1 MTPSTLT
8 TQVSLAALIE
18 ARQAELGL
26 TDQQLCTALGF
37 EREIMLMLI
46 KQGSMKLPLNK
57 VPALATA
64 LSLDA
69 ADLLRQALQ
78 ESSPDLMRVIEQV
91 FNPARVTSS
100 EMNLIRH
107 LRSVAGDRAAAP
119 IVFDGKGVVALVVA

>member
-1 MTPSTLT
+1 MTPT
-8 TQVSLAALIE
+8 TPPTPMPLITRIG

-37 EREIMLMLI
+37 EREIVLTLI
-46 KQGSMKLPLNK
+46 KQGRMKFPVGR

-78 ESSPDLMRVIEQV
+78 ESSPDLLRVIEQV
-91 FNPARVTSS
+91 FNPAQLTTPEV
-100 EMNLIRH
+100 NLIRH
-107 LRSVAGDRAAAP
+107 LRKLTAGRTAAP
-119 IVFDGKGVVALVVA
+119 IVFDGKGVIALVGA

>member
-37 EREIMLMLI
+37 EREIVLMLI
-46 KQGSMKLPLNK
+46 KQGTMKFPLNK
-57 VPALATA
+57 VPALAAA
-64 LSLDA
+64 LSLNA
-69 ADLLRQALQ
+69 VDLLRQALQ
-78 ESSPDLMRVIEQV
+78 ESSPDLMQVIEQV
-91 FNPARVTSS
+91 FNSAQVTTS

-107 LRSVAGDRAAAP
+107 LRSLAGDRAAAP
-119 IVFDGKGVVALVVA
+119 IVLEGKGVIALVVV